1 MLGNISTVTV
11 LLENADLLI
20 LNEAGIAA
28 NNIGMMFDLHH
39 EGYFGQL
46 IAQSVRL
53 FNIYLFDNRYFLC
66 F

>member
-11 LLENADLLI
+11 LLENTDFLI
-20 LNEAGIAA
+20 LDKAGIAP
-28 NNIGMMFDLHH
+28 NNIGMMLDLHH
-39 EGYFGQL
+39 EGYLSQL